1 MPDLPGFGRKLD
13 LLVCSGFSRLV
24 SGAQV
29 LTPPTATSARPRSI
43 LVQSGWTGG
52 RSRSTASPAPSVYRG
67 TQSNDVT
74 TSDFGDYASAYVIE
88 GAAQGVGLKA
98 CGQLETMAVSTCSCP
113 ADGPVGSVWG
123 TGPYT
128 ADSDICTA
136 ARHAGVVGPEG
147 GEVTVRRVAGQASY
161 AGGTANGVT
170 TSDWGSFDA
179 SFTFGRKD

>member
-1 MPDLPGFGRKLD
+1 M
-13 LLVCSGFSRLV
+13 

-88 GAAQGVGLKA
+88 GAAQGVGFKA
-98 CGQLETMAVSTCSCP
+98 CGQLETMAVSTCS
-113 ADGPVGSVWG
+113 AGLTVLWARSGARGPIRQTVISAPPLG
-123 TGPYT
+123 T
-128 ADSDICTA
+128 
-136 ARHAGVVGPEG
+136 R
-147 GEVTVRRVAGQASY
+147 ASLGLKG
-161 AGGTANGVT
+161 A
-170 TSDWGSFDA
+170 
-179 SFTFGRKD
+179 K